1 MVRGALAAL
10 ALLAMAGAAEAQQRQ
25 TIDFEGRQKGQ
36 PVRVTAEIYWPA
48 AQGPANQGSVPAM
61 VIHHGS
67 GGISDQ
73 REGRYAREL
82 AAMGVAAV
90 VIDSF
95 RPRGVSSTVEDQSAV
110 SGPDFNFDALAALK
124 ALGTNSRI
132 DRNRIGIMG
141 FSKGGTSALMAAHL
155 NQLAAA
161 GVPSGLRYA
170 LHVPFYPSCST
181 QYYRPRTTGQ
191 PIHMLLGGADT
202 YVGVEP
208 CTTYAEA
215 LRANG
220 AQVEVKVYPGAGHGF
235 DGGRAYF
242 MPRGENYS
250 QCVFQQ
256 QPDGSFVERKS
267 GVTTNTANGMPVDG
281 AMAKALAACR
291 ALGVSGGL
299 QEAAAAQSLV
309 DLKSY
314 VRHGLQGGG

>member
-1 MVRGALAAL
+1 MILRGALSAL
-10 ALLAMAGAAEAQQRQ
+10 ALLALASATEAQQRQ

-48 AQGPANQGSVPAM
+48 VQGVVPAM

-67 GGISDQ
+67 GGITGQ

-82 AAMGVAAV
+82 AALGVAAV

-95 RPRGVSSTVEDQSAV
+95 RPRGVTSTVEDQSAV
-110 SGPDFNFDALAALK
+110 SGPDFNLDALAALK
-124 ALGTNSRI
+124 ALGTNGRI

-141 FSKGGTSALMAAHL
+141 FSKGGTSALMASHL
-155 NQLAAA
+155 NLLAAA
-161 GVPSGLRYA
+161 GVPLGLRYA
-170 LHVPFYPSCST
+170 MHVPFYPSCAT

-220 AQVEVKVYPGAGHGF
+220 APIEVKVYPGAGHGF
-235 DGGRAYF
+235 DGGRAYSN
-242 MPRGENYS
+242 PRGENYS

-267 GVTTNTANGMPVDG
+267 GVTTNTADGRPVQG
-281 AMAKALAACR
+281 AMAKALAGCR
-291 ALGVSGGL
+291 TLGVSGGL
-299 QEAAAAQSLV
+299 QDAAAAQALV

-314 VRHGLQGGG
+314 VRRELQGGG

>member
-10 ALLAMAGAAEAQQRQ
+10 ALLAVAGAAEAQQRQ

-48 AQGPANQGSVPAM
+48 TQGVVPAM

-95 RPRGVSSTVEDQSAV
+95 RTRGVSSTVEDQSAV

-124 ALGTNSRI
+124 VLGTNSRI
-132 DRNRIGIMG
+132 DRNRIGILG
-141 FSKGGTSALMAAHL
+141 FSKGGTSALMASHL

-191 PIHMLLGGADT
+191 PIHMLLGGSDT

-208 CTTYAEA
+208 CTTYAET

-242 MPRGENYS
+242 TRRGENYS
-250 QCVFQQ
+250 RCVFQQ
-256 QPDGSFVERKS
+256 QPDGSFVERTS
-267 GVTTNTANGMPVDG
+267 GVTTNTANGKPVDG

-291 ALGVSGGL
+291 TLGVSGGL

>member
-1 MVRGALAAL
+1 VILRGAWAAL
-10 ALLAMAGAAEAQQRQ
+10 AILAMAGVAQAQSRQ

-48 AQGPANQGSVPAM
+48 AQGTVPAM
-61 VIHHGS
+61 VVHHGS

-73 REGRYAREL
+73 RERRYAREL

-95 RPRGVSSTVEDQSAV
+95 RPRGVTSTVEDQSAV
-110 SGPDFNFDALAALK
+110 SGRDFNLDALEALK
-124 ALGTNSRI
+124 ALGANGRI

-141 FSKGGTSALMAAHL
+141 FSKGGTSALMASHL
-155 NQLAAA
+155 ALLAAA

-170 LHVPFYPSCST
+170 LHVPFYPSCTT

-191 PIHMLLGGADT
+191 PIYLLLGGADT

-208 CTTYAEA
+208 CATYAET

-220 AQVEVKVYPGAGHGF
+220 ARIEVKVYPGAGHGF
-235 DGGRAYF
+235 DGGRAYSN
-242 MPRGENYS
+242 PRGENYS

-256 QPDGSFVERKS
+256 QPDGTFVERKS
-267 GVTTNTANGMPVDG
+267 GVVTSTAGGKPVQG
-281 AMAKALAACR
+281 AMAKALARCR
-291 ALGVSGGL
+291 TLGVSGGL
-299 QEAAAAQSLV
+299 QDAAAAQSMV

-314 VRHGLQGGG
+314 VRRDLQVGG

>member
-1 MVRGALAAL
+1 LAAL
-10 ALLAMAGAAEAQQRQ
+10 ALLATAGAAEAQQRQ

-36 PVRVTAEIYWPA
+36 PVRVTAEIHWPA
-48 AQGPANQGSVPAM
+48 AQGVVPAM

-67 GGISDQ
+67 GGITDQ

-95 RPRGVSSTVEDQSAV
+95 RPRGVTSTVEDQSAV
-110 SGPDFNFDALAALK
+110 SGADFNLDALAALK
-124 ALGTNSRI
+124 ALGANGRI

-161 GVPSGLRYA
+161 GVPADLRYA

-191 PIHMLLGGADT
+191 PIHLLLGGSDT

-208 CTTYAEA
+208 CTTYTEA

-220 AQVEVKVYPGAGHGF
+220 AQIDVKVYPGAGHGF
-235 DGGRAYF
+235 DGGRAYST
-242 MPRGENYS
+242 PRGENYS

-267 GVTTNTANGMPVDG
+267 GVMTNTADGKPVPD
-281 AMAKALAACR
+281 ALAKALAACR
-291 ALGVSGGL
+291 TLGVSGGF
-299 QEAAAAQSLV
+299 QDAAAAQSLV

-314 VRHGLQGGG
+314 MRHSLQSGG

>member
-1 MVRGALAAL
+1 MILRGALSAL
-10 ALLAMAGAAEAQQRQ
+10 ALLAMASATEAQQRQ

-48 AQGPANQGSVPAM
+48 VQGVVPAM

-67 GGISDQ
+67 GGITGQ

-82 AAMGVAAV
+82 AALGVAAV

-95 RPRGVSSTVEDQSAV
+95 RPRGVTSTVEDQSAV
-110 SGPDFNFDALAALK
+110 SGPDFNLDALAALK
-124 ALGTNSRI
+124 ALGTNGRI

-141 FSKGGTSALMAAHL
+141 FSKGGTSALMASHL
-155 NQLAAA
+155 NLLAAA
-161 GVPSGLRYA
+161 GVPLGLRYA
-170 LHVPFYPSCST
+170 MHVPIYPSCAT

-220 AQVEVKVYPGAGHGF
+220 APIEVKVYPGAGHGF
-235 DGGRAYF
+235 DGGRAYSN
-242 MPRGENYS
+242 PRGENYS

-267 GVTTNTANGMPVDG
+267 GVTTNTADGRPVQG
-281 AMAKALAACR
+281 AMAKALAGCR
-291 ALGVSGGL
+291 TLGVSGGL
-299 QEAAAAQSLV
+299 QDAAAAQALV

-314 VRHGLQGGG
+314 VRHELQGGG

>member
-1 MVRGALAAL
+1 MMRGAFTAL

-25 TIDFEGRQKGQ
+25 TIDFESRQKGQ

-48 AQGPANQGSVPAM
+48 GQSVVPAM

-82 AAMGVAAV
+82 TAIGVAAV

-110 SGPDFNFDALAALK
+110 SGPDFNLDALGALK
-124 ALGTNSRI
+124 ALGATSRI

-141 FSKGGTSALMAAHL
+141 FSKGGTSALMASHL
-155 NQLAAA
+155 NLLAAA
-161 GVPSGLRYA
+161 AVSSGLRYA
-170 LHVPFYPSCST
+170 LHVPFYPSCAT

-191 PIHMLLGGADT
+191 PIHLLLGSADT

-220 AQVEVKVYPGAGHGF
+220 AQIEVKVYPGAGHGF

-242 MPRGENYS
+242 TPRGENYS

-267 GVTTNTANGMPVDG
+267 GVTTNTADGKPVQG
-281 AMAKALAACR
+281 ALAKAQAACR
-291 ALGVSGGL
+291 TLGVSGGL